1 MPKETSFERIIAER
15 LKSRKGR
22 IDEIKRKESSINN
35 ALFKHCFKYSSPSNI
50 CNQLSETK
58 GAVNEVR
65 VDLIKKTLTKM
76 KNIVKNGPADDLLK
90 TEENEKIID
99 VVESILEINDKI
111 QSGQGLKYLIPNQM
125 LSKLPTSL
133 EQLKAG
139 NNSGKLNNEIKKLLY
154 SLYRSKNFTKQLYKK
169 LVDIYL
175 KHRNNFYEQ
184 QKH

>member
-1 MPKETSFERIIAER
+1 MDSVRWRGYIPD
-15 LKSRKGR
+15 L
-22 IDEIKRKESSINN
+22 ES
-35 ALFKHCFKYSSPSNI
+35 
-50 CNQLSETK
+50 E
-58 GAVNEVR
+58 E
-65 VDLIKKTLTKM
+65 
-76 KNIVKNGPADDLLK
+76 PAPQRG
-90 TEENEKIID
+90 N
-99 VVESILEINDKI
+99 

>member
-1 MPKETSFERIIAER
+1 MPKEESFERIIAER

-35 ALFKHCFKYSSPSNI
+35 ALFKNCFKYSSPSNM
-50 CNQLSETK
+50 CNQLSETN

-76 KNIVKNGPADDLLK
+76 KNIVKNRPEDDLLK

-111 QSGQGLKYLIPNQM
+111 QSGQGLKYLTPNQM

-139 NNSGKLNNEIKKLLY
+139 NNSGKLKNEITKLLH
-154 SLYRSKNFTKQLYKK
+154 SLYRSKNFTKQLYKS
-169 LVDIYL
+169 LVDII
-175 KHRNNFYEQ
+175 
-184 QKH
+184 

>member
-1 MPKETSFERIIAER
+1 
-15 LKSRKGR
+15 
-22 IDEIKRKESSINN
+22 
-35 ALFKHCFKYSSPSNI
+35 
-50 CNQLSETK
+50 
-58 GAVNEVR
+58 
-65 VDLIKKTLTKM
+65 M

-111 QSGQGLKYLIPNQM
+111 QSGQGIKYLIPNQM